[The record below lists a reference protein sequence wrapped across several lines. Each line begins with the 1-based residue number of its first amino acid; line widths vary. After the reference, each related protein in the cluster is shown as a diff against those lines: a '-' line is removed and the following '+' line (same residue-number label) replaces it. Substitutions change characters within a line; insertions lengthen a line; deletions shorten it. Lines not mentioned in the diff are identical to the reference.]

1 MSLLFPLDDSADQ
14 VRKRVCGG
22 WSGAGVPE
30 LLSLR
35 STPAVGVVDETGVMG
50 PPAPAGAD
58 APAADAPAAV
68 AEADGVDPPPME
80 FPPRESLSLLLPDLS
95 EMSLGG
101 PVCEF
106 TEIFSS
112 SNSMGPEMIWR

>member
-1 MSLLFPLDDSADQ
+1 M
-14 VRKRVCGG
+14 
-22 WSGAGVPE
+22 GVPE

-35 STPAVGVVDETGVMG
+35 RTPVVGVVDEEAGARG
-50 PPAPAGAD
+50 PPAPAGAAAE
-58 APAADAPAAV
+58 APVAV
-68 AEADGVDPPPME
+68 AEAAVVDPPPIE
-80 FPPRESLSLLLPDLS
+80 LPPRESLSLLLPDLS

>member
-1 MSLLFPLDDSADQ
+1 M
-14 VRKRVCGG
+14 
-22 WSGAGVPE
+22 
-30 LLSLR
+30 LSLR
-35 STPAVGVVDETGVMG
+35 RTPVVGVVDEEAGARG
-50 PPAPAGAD
+50 PPAPAGAAAG
-58 APAADAPAAV
+58 APVAV
-68 AEADGVDPPPME
+68 AEAVVDPPPIE
-80 FPPRESLSLLLPDLS
+80 LPPRESLSLLLPDLS

>member
-1 MSLLFPLDDSADQ
+1 MSLLFPLDESADQ
-14 VRKRVCGG
+14 VLRRVCCGG
-22 WSGAGVPE
+22 GSVGVPE

-35 STPAVGVVDETGVMG
+35 RTPVVGVVDEEAGARG
-50 PPAPAGAD
+50 PPAPAGAAAE
-58 APAADAPAAV
+58 APVAV
-68 AEADGVDPPPME
+68 AEAAVVDPPPIE
-80 FPPRESLSLLLPDLS
+80 LPPRESLSLLLPDLS